1 MSNVIKLFK
10 PSSDRVNYLRAWF
23 FRQIGDIKNPTTAL
37 FAVRCTEG
45 CTIETECLAIE
56 PEHAAQMIPEIRKTL
71 IELERFVA
79 RSGVNLPR
87 DEQERFKGAPNVVA
101 LRTIIL

>member
-1 MSNVIKLFK
+1 LGETK
-10 PSSDRVNYLRAWF
+10 A
-23 FRQIGDIKNPTTAL
+23 PTTAL
-37 FAVRCTEG
+37 MAVRCTQCG
-45 CTIETECLAIE
+45 MIETDCLAIE

-79 RSGVNLPR
+79 RSGVNMPL

-101 LRTIIL
+101 LRRS